1 MVCHPEGRS
10 RSYDLRLPQDTV
22 ATLFGLRLHGRL
34 VYCSPLPAPSI
45 RTTDVLY
52 TSGCNPTLCYLFFYS
67 NYSVWPLGANNQSIP
82 VSPGLKLTTAFLL
95 FGCLLFLSF

>member
-34 VYCSPLPAPSI
+34 VYCSPCQPHLYVPQMYSILPVATQHYVI
-45 RTTDVLY
+45 Y
-52 TSGCNPTLCYLFFYS
+52 FFI
-67 NYSVWPLGANNQSIP
+67 QII
-82 VSPGLKLTTAFLL
+82 L
-95 FGCLLFLSF
+95 FGH